1 MAELGIYDFLWVRG
15 TTAPLIVSFM
25 IDNVA
30 LPFDD
35 VRLSVYKNKGKD
47 LAFRLT
53 LADNA
58 GAGPGTVTIDSPGVV
73 RFTPT
78 AAQTRG
84 LDETANDGSE
94 GKNRYEVELRNGDD
108 EEVYLMGKIAAV
120 GGINDDEDE
129 VS

>member
-1 MAELGIYDFLWVRG
+1 MAELGTYNFLWVRG
-15 TTAPLIVSFM
+15 TTAPLIVSFK
-25 IDNVA
+25 IDDVP

-35 VRLSVYKNKGKD
+35 VRLSVYKGKGKT
-47 LAFRLT
+47 LAFRLS
-53 LADNA
+53 LVDD
-58 GAGPGTVTIDSPGVV
+58 GGVGPGTVQIDSPGVI

-94 GKNRYEVELRNGDD
+94 GKNRYEVELRNGLD
-108 EEVYLMGKIAAV
+108 EEVYLMGVIAAV
-120 GGINDDEDE
+120 GGINDDEE